1 MPLVNGLCANSNVR
15 TIEVRLTKEKT
26 MPVIT
31 ITVILIICS
40 LISLVAHILKGI
52 PLWIAVLFVII
63 TQMVGVIPVK

>member
-1 MPLVNGLCANSNVR
+1 
-15 TIEVRLTKEKT
+15 
-26 MPVIT
+26 MPVVT

-63 TQMVGVIPVK
+63 TQMIGVIPIK